1 MEALRDAFLV
11 GYVRTP
17 FGRADPRRGVFRQVR
32 SDDLAVLV
40 LRDVLRRAGVAVDA
54 VDGVIL
60 GAVEMMG
67 EQAHPGTAIPYLAGF
82 PDRVV
87 GLSLERACTTAMMAV
102 HIATMQIQCGLGDIY
117 VAGGLDSMT
126 HFRIPTIKDGM
137 SMDDVI
143 KEGGH
148 MLAAMN
154 PNPKLFE
161 RINPIE
167 LNGGQGAERL
177 ADQYRI

>member
-1 MEALRDAFLV
+1 MESLRDAFLV

-17 FGRADPRRGVFRQVR
+17 FGRADPRR
-32 SDDLAVLV
+32 
-40 LRDVLRRAGVAVDA
+40 AGVAADA

-82 PDRVV
+82 PERAV

-102 HIATMQIQCGLGDIY
+102 HIATMQIQCGLGDLY

-126 HFRIPTIKDGM
+126 H
-137 SMDDVI
+137 
-143 KEGGH
+143 
-148 MLAAMN
+148 
-154 PNPKLFE
+154 
-161 RINPIE
+161 
-167 LNGGQGAERL
+167 
-177 ADQYRI
+177 